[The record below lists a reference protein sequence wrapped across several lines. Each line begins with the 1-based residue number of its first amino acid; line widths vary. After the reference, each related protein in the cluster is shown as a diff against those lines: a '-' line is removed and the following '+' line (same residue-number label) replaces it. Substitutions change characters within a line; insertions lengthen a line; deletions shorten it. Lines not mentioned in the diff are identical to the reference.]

1 MKLYGMMLAMLAV
14 LTGGAYD
21 LSWVRVNANCDI
33 EIVKSDSDSKNIKSF
48 YQNWGEE
55 AKRKQLVTFEITSP
69 GSDKWTEFK
78 FAFRLPVD
86 GKVTLNLQGPYQK
99 TGDRLERINVVFSEI
114 KVEGAVLKNGA
125 FADIAAGKPA
135 WWNMYCSNS
144 EAAPICAKGKIV
156 VWHNGTYNQTIDVPK
171 DTVITVSGK
180 CRMANP
186 SDLTVLQAS
195 QADKKYENAPD
206 VPVSLAKV
214 ANMAFADD
222 KADDGKGGWSD
233 QGRENDMNGF
243 PVERTNFGGV
253 TFVIVDPAANAQ
265 KSVLSLNM
273 RNNGVKQAKIE
284 LPEAFEARYL
294 YLLHSSCFNQQ
305 PGTLGQIKV
314 QFADG
319 KSQIIDVVTNQ
330 DIADWW
336 NAGEIA
342 NGSVVYRKQ
351 NASSSVGVYL
361 SKFLLSEN
369 PAQVKSIEFISVS
382 PAIWVVAGA
391 TLSNRNANLPKDMR
405 FVAKADNVWRPID
418 MSPVFVK
425 ENSALDLS
433 YLVEPGP
440 AGKYGR
446 ALIDPDGNFAF
457 EKRPAKPV
465 RFFAFNA
472 FANHL
477 MSRPDSLLMEGSN
490 DNIKQLIR
498 DFAVKVRRQGYNM
511 VRLQGIDILLM
522 GYESSYA
529 KFDPKNLDALQYLL
543 FCLKQEGIYFGIDLF
558 SYTGYDKFKSQWYD
572 AMALN
577 YKERMY
583 FDPKAR
589 QMWLDGVTN
598 LLTARNPYTKLTL
611 IEEPALVYVDMHNEQ
626 ELGIWTTPV
635 PMTKGGVQ
643 PFAEKA
649 YREFL
654 QKRYGDVGVLEKS
667 WKLAAGTY
675 KSFDDVPLFVKNDI
689 YLDNAKGK
697 DVNEFIYGVE
707 QEMIDFYRKGLAA
720 VNFET
725 YATLYDVLGQ
735 YRFVSL
741 KRDMPVI
748 TVHGY
753 HNHPSSGLNS
763 GSRMAQNSIVSV
775 AALYYRYMAGSR
787 VWNRPYLVTEYNAPF
802 WGKYRHQ
809 EGLLFAS
816 YSALQNYAA
825 ITAHQIPVNRI
836 PAAMDDFYIGRDPIN
851 RAGQVVAAFAY
862 GRSDVKTSPHKV
874 AVAVSDEYM
883 RNHITMNR
891 GMSSEQNR
899 IALLSGLGLV
909 LDGKIP
915 AGLPPYP
922 KFDLTLLP
930 AGGSE
935 IVATAMFAVAIDKV
949 DGKNFENTVE
959 LLRQKGILDKGNR
972 TDVKKE
978 VYESDTGELL
988 MSVKDNCFTVNTP
1001 KLQGVAYDGKK
1012 EIKLDAVAV
1021 TASLPSSSTVIA
1033 VDNVPIKDSKRLL
1046 IVFTTDALNT
1056 GTEFSEDR
1064 TVLYKP
1070 GVLPVLVEGGKL
1082 EVKVANPNAFEAYAL
1097 NNAGERVESL
1107 PVTRQG
1113 DKTVFTVDTA
1123 KLAKGIALYFELVT
1137 P

>member
-1 MKLYGMMLAMLAV
+1 MSV
-14 LTGGAYD
+14 SAYD

-33 EIVKSDSDSKNIKSF
+33 EIVKSESDSKNVKSY
-48 YQNWGEE
+48 YQSWGEE
-55 AKRKQLVTFEITSP
+55 AKRKQLVTFEISSP

-78 FAFRLPVD
+78 FSFKIPAD
-86 GKVTLNLQGPYQK
+86 GKVTLNLQGPYKK
-99 TGDRLERINVVFSEI
+99 TGDKLERINVAFADI
-114 KVEGAVLKNGA
+114 KVEGAVLKNGD
-125 FADIAAGKPA
+125 FAQISEDKPA
-135 WWNMYCSNS
+135 WWNVYSANPES
-144 EAAPICAKGKIV
+144 APVCGKNKVV
-156 VWHNGTYNQTIDVPK
+156 VWHNGTYNQGIDVTK

-180 CRMANP
+180 CRMANAA
-186 SDLTVLQAS
+186 DLAAQEAS
-195 QADKKYENAPD
+195 LADKKFEIAPD
-206 VPVSLAKV
+206 FPVSLAAV

-233 QGRENDMNGF
+233 QGGENDMNSF
-243 PVERTNFGGV
+243 PVERGNFGGV
-253 TFVIVDPAANAQ
+253 NFAIVDPAANQQ
-265 KSVLSLNM
+265 KSVISLNL
-273 RNNGVKQAKIE
+273 RNNGVKQAKVE
-284 LPEAFEARYL
+284 LPEPVEARYL

-305 PGTLGQIKV
+305 PGTLGQITV
-314 QFADG
+314 NFADG
-319 KSQIIDVVTNQ
+319 KSQVIEVVTNR

-336 NAGEIA
+336 NAGKIS

-361 SKFLLSEN
+361 SKFLLADT
-369 PAQVKSIEFISVS
+369 PAKVKSIEFVSVS

-391 TLSNRNANLPKDMR
+391 TLSNRNAKLPEDMR
-405 FVAKADNVWRPID
+405 FVAKADSVWRPID
-418 MSPVFVK
+418 MSPVFVR

-433 YLVEPGP
+433 RLVEPGP

-446 ALIDPDGNFAF
+446 ALIDSNGDFSF
-457 EKRPAKPV
+457 EKRPGKPV
-465 RFFAFNA
+465 RFFSFNA

-477 MSRPDSLLMEGSN
+477 MSRPDSLLMEGDS

-522 GYESSYA
+522 GSESSYA

-543 FCLKQEGIYFGIDLF
+543 YCLKEEGIYFGIDLF

-572 AMALN
+572 AMVLN

-589 QMWLDGVTN
+589 QMWLDGVTA
-598 LLTARNPYTKLTL
+598 LLTTRNPYTKLNL

-626 ELGIWTTPV
+626 ELGIWVTAAPL
-635 PMTKGGVQ
+635 TKGGVQ
-643 PFAEKA
+643 PLAEKA

-654 QKRYGDVGVLEKS
+654 QNRYGQISALEKS
-667 WKLAAGTY
+667 WKLAAGTFQ
-675 KSFDDVPLFVKNDI
+675 SFDDVPLFVKNDI

-697 DVNEFIYGVE
+697 DVNEFIYGIE
-707 QEMIDFYRKGLAA
+707 REMIDFYRKGLAA
-720 VNFET
+720 VNFDT

-741 KRDMPVI
+741 KRDMPVL

-753 HNHPSSGLNS
+753 HNHPSSGLNP

-862 GRSDVKTSPHKV
+862 GRGDVKPSPHKV

-899 IALLSGLGLV
+899 IALLTGLGLV

-949 DGKNFENTVE
+949 DSKNFESTVE
-959 LLRQKGILDKGNR
+959 LLRQKEILDKNNR

-978 VYESDTGELL
+978 IYESDTGELL
-988 MSVKDNCFTVNTP
+988 MSAKDNCFTVNTP

-1012 EIKLDAVAV
+1012 EIKLDDVAV
-1021 TASLPSSSTVIA
+1021 TASLPSSCTVIA
-1033 VDNVPIKDSKRLL
+1033 VDNVPVKESKRLL

-1082 EVKVANPNAFEAYAL
+1082 SVTVNNPNAFTAYAL
-1097 NNAGERVESL
+1097 NNAGERVETL
-1107 PVTRQG
+1107 PVTGQG
-1113 DKTVFTVDTA
+1113 GKAVFEADTA
-1123 KLAKGIALYFELVT
+1123 KLSKGIVLYFELAAK
-1137 P
+1137 